1 MSRVVNM
8 SRQFVEEGEEDP
20 TEYCI
25 GGYHPVKLGD
35 IFNGRYQVMRKLGWG
50 FYSTVWLCL
59 DLLKNKCVAVKV
71 AKSGSGF
78 TEAAQDE
85 IEILRCVRWKY
96 SKDPDKE
103 RIVQLLDEFIIIGL
117 NGVHVCLVTE
127 LLGNHLYHWI
137 IKSNWQGLP
146 MPCVKKIIRQVL
158 QGLNYLHT
166 KCKILHTD
174 IKPDNILLCLNQQ
187 YLNQIAVSMQPGTG
201 KDAQSLTGEINT
213 EHSLPNPLDPKYA
226 EEISV
231 KIVDLGSGCWTFK
244 HVTEKIQTR
253 PYRALE
259 VILGAGYG
267 PPADIWSTACVAFEL
282 ATGEYLFDPRPG
294 KTFSEDEDHIAHIIE
309 LLGRI
314 PLKCAFSG
322 KYSKDFFNLK
332 GELRHIKTLRPWG
345 LYDVLIEKYDF
356 PLADA
361 AMFSDFL
368 HQMLCFIPEKRAPA
382 EHCLQHPW
390 LNTEVSDASFS

>member
-1 MSRVVNM
+1 M
-8 SRQFVEEGEEDP
+8 SRQLIEEGQEDP
-20 TEYCI
+20 AEYCS

-50 FYSTVWLCL
+50 FYSTVWLCW
-59 DLLKNKCVAVKV
+59 DLLKDKYVAVKV
-71 AKSGSGF
+71 AKSGRGF
-78 TEAAQDE
+78 TEAAHDE
-85 IEILRCVRWKY
+85 IRLLRCVSWKS

-103 RIVQLLDEFIIIGL
+103 RIVQLLDDFMIVGL
-117 NGVHVCLVTE
+117 NGVHVCLVIE

-146 MPCVKKIIRQVL
+146 MPCVKRIIRQVL

-166 KCKILHTD
+166 KCKILHMD
-174 IKPDNILLCLNQQ
+174 IKPDNILLCVNQQ
-187 YLNQIAVSMQPGTG
+187 YLNRLAVSMQQGPGDGTP
-201 KDAQSLTGEINT
+201 SPTGEMNT
-213 EHSLPNPLDPKYA
+213 EQSLPNPLDPKYA

-231 KIVDLGSGCWTFK
+231 KIADLGSGCWTFK
-244 HVTEKIQTR
+244 HVTEEIQTR

-259 VILGAGYG
+259 TILGAGYG
-267 PPADIWSTACVAFEL
+267 PPADIWSTACMALEL

-294 KTFSEDEDHIAHIIE
+294 KTFSQDEDHIAHIIE

-314 PLKCAFSG
+314 PLKCALSG
-322 KYSKDFFNLK
+322 KNSKDFFNPQ

-356 PLADA
+356 PLNEA
-361 AMFSDFL
+361 AIFSDFL
-368 HQMLCFIPEKRAPA
+368 QQMLSFAPEKRATA
-382 EHCLQHPW
+382 EQCLQHPW
-390 LNTEVSDASFS
+390 LNNEIYNDCFS